1 MRLDSLK
8 NKTEF
13 DFIYKNAQ
21 RFFHKNF
28 VLYALQISSIKP
40 NNFRTQKFVDSLS
53 SHNAE
58 VYVGLSISRKVGKAC
73 VRNLL
78 KRRLKAIMY
87 ENRTKLQDYI
97 FVIVAR
103 ESIILADFATL
114 QRDILF
120 ACSKVIHSKIIQS
133 GAKSQKFPPNNT
145 KRI

>member
-1 MRLDSLK
+1 MKLDSLK
-8 NKTEF
+8 NKIEF

-28 VLYALQISSIKP
+28 VLYALQISTIKP
-40 NNFRTQKFVDSLS
+40 DSFRKPSNFRTQKFVDSLR

-58 VYVGLSISRKVGKAC
+58 VYVGLSVSRKIGKAC

-87 ENRTKLQDYI
+87 ENRFALQDYI

-103 ESIILADFATL
+103 EGIVLADFATL
-114 QRDILF
+114 QRDVLF
-120 ACSKVIHSKIIQS
+120 ACSKIIQ
-133 GAKSQKFPPNNT
+133 GVAKSQKISPN
-145 KRI
+145 KRN

>member
-8 NKTEF
+8 NKAEF

-40 NNFRTQKFVDSLS
+40 SNFRTQKFVDSLS
-53 SHNAE
+53 SHSAE
-58 VYVGLSISRKVGKAC
+58 VYIGLSISRKVGKAC

-78 KRRLKAIMY
+78 KRRLRAIMY
-87 ENRTKLQDYI
+87 ENRSKLQDYI
-97 FVIVAR
+97 FVIVAK
-103 ESIILADFATL
+103 EGIVLADFATL

-120 ACSKVIHSKIIQS
+120 ACSKISQNYQKTHKAHS
-133 GAKSQKFPPNNT
+133 PNKP

>member
-8 NKTEF
+8 NKAEF

-40 NNFRTQKFVDSLS
+40 SNFRTQKFVDSLS

-78 KRRLKAIMY
+78 KRRLRAIMY
-87 ENRTKLQDYI
+87 ENRSKLQDYI
-97 FVIVAR
+97 FVIVAK
-103 ESIILADFATL
+103 EGIVLADFATL

-120 ACSKVIHSKIIQS
+120 ACSKISQNYQKTHKAHS
-133 GAKSQKFPPNNT
+133 PNKP

>member
-1 MRLDSLK
+1 M
-8 NKTEF
+8 
-13 DFIYKNAQ
+13 
-21 RFFHKNF
+21 
-28 VLYALQISSIKP
+28 
-40 NNFRTQKFVDSLS
+40 
-53 SHNAE
+53 
-58 VYVGLSISRKVGKAC
+58 GLSISRKVGKAC

-103 ESIILADFATL
+103 EGIILADFATL

-133 GAKSQKFPPNNT
+133 GVKSQKFPPNNT